1 MSEEPWTFLLAI
13 EKPPLIPV
21 VDDALRAAGIPC
33 RTGLQIEPTP
43 MVVFTVPASR
53 LEAARP
59 VVDAA
64 LRRHRA
70 HRGSSGTV
78 ASEPAADAADDDATD
93 TTAAPGAFEAAD
105 AEAETEAERRERE
118 APPWGALQAAIA
130 IVLVH
135 FVVLFAWVGR
145 SPSTSHL
152 VEVGALARAEVAAQ
166 PWRLLTSLVLHA
178 DVEHVAWNA
187 LSMIVFAVPLIVAL
201 GYGRSAVIY
210 AVSGVAGGLAA
221 LAATPAAVT
230 VGSSGAVAGLFG
242 AWLARTIRRARR
254 KPPTTKALLR
264 TVGVGLLVLPSL
276 LSPTTA
282 DGKSVSIAAHLG
294 GLAMGLALGV
304 ALPEAARRDDL
315 PLS

>member
-1 MSEEPWTFLLAI
+1 MSEEPWTFLLAV
-13 EKPPLIPV
+13 EKPALIPV

-33 RTGLQIEPTP
+33 RTGLQIEPSP

-53 LEAARP
+53 VDAARP

-70 HRGSSGTV
+70 GRAATGGPAVEASDGT
-78 ASEPAADAADDDATD
+78 ADGDEPDATASPEPFESSD
-93 TTAAPGAFEAAD
+93 TE
-105 AEAETEAERRERE
+105 EERRERE
-118 APPWGALQAAIA
+118 SPPWGALQAAIA
-130 IVLVH
+130 LVLAH
-135 FVVLFAWVGR
+135 FVVLFAVVGR
-145 SPSTSHL
+145 NPTTPHL
-152 VEVGALARAEVAAQ
+152 VEVGALARAEITTQ

-187 LSMIVFAVPLIVAL
+187 LSMLAFAVPLVVAL
-201 GYGRSAVIY
+201 GYGRTLAIY
-210 AVSGVAGGLAA
+210 VVSGVAGGLAA

-242 AWLARTIRRARR
+242 AWLARTLRRARR

-282 DGKSVSIAAHLG
+282 DGKNVSIAAHLG
-294 GLAMGLALGV
+294 GLAAGLALGA
-304 ALPEAARRDDL
+304 ALSEAARREVP

>member
-1 MSEEPWTFLLAI
+1 MSPEPWTFLLAV
-13 EKPPLIPV
+13 EKPGLIPV

-33 RTGLQIEPTP
+33 RTGLQVEPSP
-43 MVVFTVPASR
+43 MVVFTVPASQ
-53 LEAARP
+53 LDLARR

-70 HRGSSGTV
+70 RGR
-78 ASEPAADAADDDATD
+78 PAPPAGGGDEEAVEEAADDSEPDATASSD
-93 TTAAPGAFEAAD
+93 AFETSS
-105 AEAETEAERRERE
+105 EEERRERE
-118 APPWGALQAAIA
+118 SPPWGALQAATA
-130 IVLVH
+130 LVLVH
-135 FVVLFAWVGR
+135 FAVLFVAVGR
-145 SPSTSHL
+145 EPTPSHL
-152 VEVGALARAEVAAQ
+152 VEVGALARAEVAMQ
-166 PWRLLTSLVLHA
+166 PWRLLSSLFLHA

-187 LSMIVFAVPLIVAL
+187 LSMIAFAVPLIVAL
-201 GYGRSAVIY
+201 GYGRTLAIY
-210 AVSGVAGGLAA
+210 LVAGVAGGLAA

-242 AWLARTIRRARR
+242 AWLARTLRRARR

-282 DGKSVSIAAHLG
+282 DGKSVSVAAHLG
-294 GLAMGLALGV
+294 GLAAGLALGA
-304 ALPEAARRDDL
+304 ALPEVLRREDD

>member
-13 EKPPLIPV
+13 EKPGLIPV

-43 MVVFTVPASR
+43 MVVFTVPTSR
-53 LEAARP
+53 VGAARP

-70 HRGSSGTV
+70 GET
-78 ASEPAADAADDDATD
+78 AEEEDADATASPEPFETSD
-93 TTAAPGAFEAAD
+93 TE
-105 AEAETEAERRERE
+105 EERRERE
-118 APPWGALQAAIA
+118 SPPWGALQAAIA
-130 IVLVH
+130 VVLVH
-135 FVVLFAWVGR
+135 FTVLFVVVGR
-145 SPSTSHL
+145 HPTTSHL
-152 VEVGALARAEVAAQ
+152 VEVGALARAEIATQ
-166 PWRLLTSLVLHA
+166 PWRLLTSLFLHA

-187 LSMIVFAVPLIVAL
+187 LSMIAFAVPLIVAL
-201 GYGRSAVIY
+201 GYGRSLAIY
-210 AVSGVAGGLAA
+210 VVSGIAGGLAA

-242 AWLARTIRRARR
+242 AWLARTLMRARR

-264 TVGVGLLVLPSL
+264 TLGIGLLVLPSL
-276 LSPTTA
+276 LSPTTS

-294 GLAMGLALGV
+294 GLAAGLALGA
-304 ALPEAARRDDL
+304 ALSEAARREDI

>member
-1 MSEEPWTFLLAI
+1 MSDEPWTFLMAI
-13 EKPPLIPV
+13 EKPALIPV

-43 MVVFTVPASR
+43 MVVFTVPTSR
-53 LEAARP
+53 VEAARP

-70 HRGSSGTV
+70 RRPAPGDVVGTEDPGEED
-78 ASEPAADAADDDATD
+78 EPDADATASPEPFEVSD
-93 TTAAPGAFEAAD
+93 TE
-105 AEAETEAERRERE
+105 EERRERE

-130 IVLVH
+130 LVLVH
-135 FVVLFAWVGR
+135 FVVLFVVVGR
-145 SPSTSHL
+145 NPTTSHL
-152 VEVGALARAEVAAQ
+152 VDVGALARAGITSE
-166 PWRLLTSLVLHA
+166 PWRLLTSLFLHA

-187 LSMIVFAVPLIVAL
+187 LSMIAFAVPLIVAL
-201 GYGRSAVIY
+201 GYGRTIAIY
-210 AVSGVAGGLAA
+210 AVSGIAGGLAA

-242 AWLARTIRRARR
+242 AWLARTLRRARR

-294 GLAMGLALGV
+294 GLAAGLALG
-304 ALPEAARRDDL
+304 ASLPEAARRDDL